1 MEGNMNAED
10 LSDKPKSNE
19 EFNEYMEEN
28 KYEVQEEANQ
38 KDVKDLEAEIR
49 GVVQG
54 IITGLWPAVE
64 RKLKS
69 DPVHLIKN
77 EHYIYREHLTLD
89 EYK

>member
-49 GVVQG
+49 GVVQE
-54 IITGLWPAVE
+54 IITALWPA
-64 RKLKS
+64 
-69 DPVHLIKN
+69 
-77 EHYIYREHLTLD
+77 
-89 EYK
+89 